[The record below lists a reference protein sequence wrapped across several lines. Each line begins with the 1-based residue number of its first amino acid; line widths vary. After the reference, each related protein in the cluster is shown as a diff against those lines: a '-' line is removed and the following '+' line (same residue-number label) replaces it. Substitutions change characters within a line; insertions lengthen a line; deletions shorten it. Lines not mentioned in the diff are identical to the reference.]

1 MSGSLLTGLKKVG
14 KNLNLGGDYMT
25 PIGQAVFGFYSFISI
40 AALMVL
46 NIKKIAKEESIGW
59 ELVAL
64 IPVLIFIANVI

>member
-1 MSGSLLTGLKKVG
+1 
-14 KNLNLGGDYMT
+14 MT

-46 NIKKIAKEESIGW
+46 NIKKIAKEESKGW

-64 IPVLIFIANVI
+64 IPVLIFLANVI

>member
-1 MSGSLLTGLKKVG
+1 
-14 KNLNLGGDYMT
+14 MT

-40 AALMVL
+40 AVLMVV
-46 NIKKIAKEESIGW
+46 NIKKIAKEESKGW